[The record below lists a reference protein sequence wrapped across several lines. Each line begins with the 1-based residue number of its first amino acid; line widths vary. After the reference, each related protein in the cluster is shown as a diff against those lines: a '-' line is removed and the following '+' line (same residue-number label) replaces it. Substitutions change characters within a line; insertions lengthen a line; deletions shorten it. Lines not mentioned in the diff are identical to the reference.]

1 MRTIRGRSDVVWVL
15 VLVGAVVLAGAGC
28 PKRVGPTANFT
39 ASATTGFAPVT
50 IQFTD
55 TSDAGTSPIT
65 AWSWDFDNDGTP
77 DSTNQ
82 SPAYTFTLA
91 GLYTVSLTVT
101 TDVGS
106 DTRAALGYVDIDPGV
121 GPTASFNV
129 FPTTGVAPL
138 EVEFEDTSSRG
149 THPILEWQ
157 WDCDTDG
164 TVDAPTQ
171 NTVFTFTAPG
181 TYRATL
187 AVITAADS
195 DLVTGPPGNIVVSA
209 PVGPTAAFDAD
220 PRKGT
225 VPLEVQFTDYSLA
238 GTSPIAEWNWD
249 FDGDGNPDSGN
260 TNPVH
265 VFNAPGLY
273 SITLGVATGVGS
285 DSHTEPNYITAV
297 DEPGTIWQQ
306 RTPHAAWNGRSA
318 HTVVVNEEAGEMWL
332 MGGYDNP
339 TYYGDVWHS
348 SDGVTWTQFT
358 TVGAMWTPRY
368 YHTSVF
374 FKGKVWVM
382 GGYDGV
388 IPGPKD
394 VWSSS
399 DGVHWTLEQ
408 ANAPW
413 APRAAHSSVVFNNR
427 MWVIGG
433 VETST
438 FNDVWS
444 SPDGINWTQETAGA
458 PWAARFAHMS
468 VVHQGQMW
476 VMGGWV
482 SGGAINDVWSSP
494 DGINWTP
501 VLGTAPWPARI
512 GAAAVAFNNEI
523 WLMGGT
529 DSAVP
534 TTTYHRDVWRS
545 PNGLNWTSST
555 LTAAWAGRAIFP
567 GVTFDFRLWVI
578 GGTDTN
584 PPAVVYDDVWCSP
597 GY

>member
-1 MRTIRGRSDVVWVL
+1 MRTIRGRSDVAWVF

-55 TSDAGTSPIT
+55 TSAAGTSPIT

-82 SPAYTFTLA
+82 NPAYTFTLA

-129 FPTTGVAPL
+129 SHTTGVAPL

-149 THPILEWQ
+149 THSILEWQ

-164 TVDAPTQ
+164 TVDALTQ
-171 NTVFTFTAPG
+171 NTVFNFTAPG

-187 AVITAADS
+187 TVITAAGS

-209 PVGPTAAFDAD
+209 PVGPSAAFGAD

-225 VPLEVQFTDYSLA
+225 VPLEVQFADYSLA
-238 GTSPIAEWNWD
+238 GTSPIAEWDWD
-249 FDGDGNPDSGN
+249 FDGDGNPDSGDP
-260 TNPVH
+260 NPVH
-265 VFNAPGLY
+265 VFNTPGLHGVML
-273 SITLGVATGVGS
+273 TVATDVGS
-285 DSHTEPNYITAV
+285 DSHTEPNYITVV
-297 DEPGTIWQQ
+297 DEPGAIWQQ
-306 RTPHAAWNGRSA
+306 RTPHAAWNARYGHS
-318 HTVVVNEEAGEMWL
+318 VVVIEEAGEMWL
-332 MGGYDNP
+332 MGGFDNP
-339 TYYGDVWHS
+339 GLYGDVWHS
-348 SDGVTWTQFT
+348 SDGATWTQFT
-358 TVGAMWTPRY
+358 TAAPMWTPRY

-374 FKGKVWVM
+374 FKGKAWVM
-382 GGYDGV
+382 GGYDGSTS
-388 IPGPKD
+388 GAKD

-399 DGVHWTLEQ
+399 NGVNWTLEQ

-413 APRAAHSSVVFNNR
+413 APRTVHTSVVFKGKV
-427 MWVIGG
+427 WVLGG
-433 VETST
+433 MTTVPM
-438 FNDVWS
+438 NDVWS
-444 SPDGINWTQETAGA
+444 STDGINWTPETVSAG
-458 PWAARFAHMS
+458 WAARMAHAS
-468 VVHQGQMW
+468 VVHQDLIW
-476 VMGGWV
+476 VLGGRDIL
-482 SGGAINDVWSSP
+482 GPYDDVWSSP

-501 VLGTAPWPARI
+501 VLTGAPWGPREAPA
-512 GAAAVAFNNEI
+512 VTVLNNAI

-529 DSAVP
+529 NSQAVP
-534 TTTYHRDVWRS
+534 TPYHRDLWSS
-545 PNGLNWTSST
+545 PDGLNWTLSPVVPGWS
-555 LTAAWAGRAIFP
+555 GRAAFP
-567 GVTFDFRLWVI
+567 GVTFDFRLWAI
-578 GGTDTN
+578 GGTDTTLPSPN
-584 PPAVVYDDVWCSP
+584 FDDVWCSP